1 MSTIQ
6 ILNDKILEIFYKLNY
21 DTKYAS
27 FKYSDR
33 PDISDF
39 QTNCAMPLSNVLNKN
54 PIDIAENIKNEL
66 ENTNIFSFIS
76 IDKPGFINVK
86 LKDSI
91 LLNALNE
98 TLNDNY
104 CGFKQF
110 KNKKTVVIDFGGYN
124 IAKEPHVG
132 HLRST
137 VIGESIRRIYEFC
150 GDKVI
155 SDFHQGD
162 WGLNMGMVI
171 EGIREQYPYLKCFKD
186 NFNNNSITD
195 LNLTAADL
203 TNIYRNA
210 SKKAKEDEDF
220 SKKVH
225 ETTKKLQDE
234 YKPYITLW
242 RYFVDISL
250 KDSKELAENILGAHF
265 DYWNGE
271 SSVHNL
277 IKFMIRNLDEKGI
290 LKISEGA
297 KIIDLTDIDNTLPPV
312 IMQKSDGAFMYA
324 STDIA
329 TILDRLQKF
338 NPDLILYIVDAR
350 QALYFK
356 QIFLSCEK
364 IKLLNER
371 HKAEHCPF
379 GTMNGKDGKPFKT
392 RDGELVKLRNL
403 IEEAK
408 NKISEKSK
416 NLNQEDIQKLAVA
429 CIKFADLSNYRE
441 SNYVFDMD
449 QFTNYEGKTGA
460 YIMYS
465 IVRINSILRKVNFD
479 YELQINNI
487 NSKEE
492 KDLILELSKFPEI
505 IKSSYLKKAPN
516 FIAEYA
522 YTISKKFNSL
532 YENISILNINSTL
545 DKNMN
550 SRISLIYLTKQ
561 YLEKCLYLL
570 GIDII
575 NKM

>member
-1 MSTIQ
+1 M
-6 ILNDKILEIFYKLNY
+6 
-21 DTKYAS
+21 
-27 FKYSDR
+27 
-33 PDISDF
+33 
-39 QTNCAMPLSNVLNKN
+39 
-54 PIDIAENIKNEL
+54 
-66 ENTNIFSFIS
+66 
-76 IDKPGFINVK
+76 
-86 LKDSI
+86 
-91 LLNALNE
+91 
-98 TLNDNY
+98 
-104 CGFKQF
+104 
-110 KNKKTVVIDFGGYN
+110 
-124 IAKEPHVG
+124 
-132 HLRST
+132 
-137 VIGESIRRIYEFC
+137 
-150 GDKVI
+150 
-155 SDFHQGD
+155 
-162 WGLNMGMVI
+162 
-171 EGIREQYPYLKCFKD
+171 
-186 NFNNNSITD
+186 
-195 LNLTAADL
+195 
-203 TNIYRNA
+203 
-210 SKKAKEDEDF
+210 
-220 SKKVH
+220 
-225 ETTKKLQDE
+225 
-234 YKPYITLW
+234 
-242 RYFVDISL
+242 
-250 KDSKELAENILGAHF
+250 
-265 DYWNGE
+265 
-271 SSVHNL
+271 
-277 IKFMIRNLDEKGI
+277 
-290 LKISEGA
+290 
-297 KIIDLTDIDNTLPPV
+297 
-312 IMQKSDGAFMYA
+312 
-324 STDIA
+324 
-329 TILDRLQKF
+329 
-338 NPDLILYIVDAR
+338 
-350 QALYFK
+350 
-356 QIFLSCEK
+356 
-364 IKLLNER
+364 LNER

-465 IVRINSILRKVNFD
+465 IVRINSILRKVNFY